1 MKSRT
6 SIQFLSQ
13 KQLLIFII
21 CGTILSCTN
30 NSNPNVKQNEP
41 NNLSTP
47 TNQQQTE
54 EDTEE
59 DTEEAKVSFK
69 VNGIQANTK
78 KGKGNDDE
86 AQLGMFNMMTN
97 SLTFDL
103 LGDEASRPH
112 RGWLH
117 FTINNFSLQA
127 ANYTL
132 AGDNSASF
140 TRYET
145 ENAGGGVD
153 YNAGNYPNASGSQL
167 SIQFTEIVKN
177 EDASIGEE
185 YLATGTFT
193 LKLVLSET
201 AKNDLKSIDI
211 TEGRFEK
218 VPIRILGK
226 KS

>member
-1 MKSRT
+1 MKKNYT
-6 SIQFLSQ
+6 T
-13 KQLLIFII
+13 QLLSRKYLIVLFMSASFF
-21 CGTILSCTN
+21 SCANTN
-30 NSNPNVKQNEP
+30 QPSVNQADSSVATASSNPQIA
-41 NNLSTP
+41 
-47 TNQQQTE
+47 E
-54 EDTEE
+54 EDKEQ
-59 DTEEAKVSFK
+59 AKVSFK
-69 VNGIQANTK
+69 VNGVLANTK

-86 AQLGMFNMMTN
+86 AQLGMFNMTSK

-103 LGDEASRPH
+103 LGDESNRPH

-117 FTINNFSLQA
+117 FTVNNFSLQA
-127 ANYTL
+127 AQYDLT
-132 AGDNSASF
+132 GDNSASF

-153 YNAGNYPNASGSQL
+153 YNASNYPNASGSQL
-167 SIQFTEIVKN
+167 SIQFAKIVKN

-185 YLATGTFT
+185 YLATGTFA

-211 TEGRFEK
+211 TEGSFEN

-226 KS
+226 K

>member
-1 MKSRT
+1 MKMKLNSYLCFPKST
-6 SIQFLSQ
+6 LVFLLSTAFLS
-13 KQLLIFII
+13 
-21 CGTILSCTN
+21 CAN
-30 NSNPNVKQNEP
+30 NAAETHKIQSD
-41 NNLSTP
+41 ST
-47 TNQQQTE
+47 TAQIVNQQSQDANSE
-54 EDTEE
+54 Q
-59 DTEEAKVSFK
+59 AKVAFK
-69 VNGIQANTK
+69 VNGVQANTQ

-86 AQLGMFNMMTN
+86 AQLGMFNMIN
-97 SLTFDL
+97 KSLSFDL
-103 LGDEASRPH
+103 LGDEPNRPH

-117 FTINNFSLQA
+117 FTVNNFSLQTA
-127 ANYTL
+127 SYTL

-153 YNAGNYPNASGSQL
+153 YNASNYPNASGSQL

-185 YLATGTFT
+185 YLATGTFS
-193 LKLVLSET
+193 LKLILSET

-211 TEGRFEK
+211 SEGRFEK